1 MAATIAQAAPIR
13 PSLARLCATRSS
25 PLAFLKKLARKRFLF
40 EWVPLDLGY
49 HLRGFLGRKRL
60 QGTEKSDSHLAPMR
74 ARHALPLLALLS
86 ACSSQKDKQLEA
98 VESARSVVSE
108 WALVEEQAAQG
119 RAQATYVGQ
128 MREMARDEL
137 KTAEA
142 ALSEQPGAT
151 RLLEGLRAGSPNA
164 ATLKQANETLKPLE
178 DRLEVS

>member
-1 MAATIAQAAPIR
+1 
-13 PSLARLCATRSS
+13 
-25 PLAFLKKLARKRFLF
+25 
-40 EWVPLDLGY
+40 
-49 HLRGFLGRKRL
+49 
-60 QGTEKSDSHLAPMR
+60 MR

-86 ACSSQKDKQLEA
+86 ACSSQRDKQLEA
-98 VESARSVVSE
+98 VESARSVLSE

-142 ALSEQPGAT
+142 ALSQQPEAT